1 MAPKDDDGA
10 SSERSG
16 TSGADTASQGSSHK
30 SDLKAL
36 RREKHGNEEE
46 QDLLEQKKSFIEGV
60 YSCMYTLVRQSALS
74 SWKFA
79 VLKIFLEGLMAFI
92 VVFNPSMAAWVID
105 TNNPVWQIVRW
116 VLWRSPIMRLYGYDT
131 YIRVMYVMVAIVY
144 LAVLGLVW
152 LTLAMR
158 KQEQSKWLKHAAVS
172 LHVLFDLVFIMLY
185 VSFFDYFVFTAN
197 CNFSAPVKDHV
208 YFVGVECLKM
218 PHILHMAVA
227 IITAAL
233 FFCVTALL
241 LVASSDLN
249 PVSRGYLAS
258 PAAITRLRILAAKAF
273 YVIVADDMQSW
284 PKPQALFLAGAVGFI
299 VYWNLKRVPFYRT
312 YVNGVWTGIWFGVLY
327 TALLLVY
334 IAFGHHKSVDQRRVV
349 TLWVLYGIFPVVVG
363 TSVLSYWRARLALHP
378 ASKFE
383 ALEPGVKI
391 SKVHKFGDPM
401 EVEVLARVMRQ
412 YNNDGDVTEE
422 AAALGEKV
430 VRAGMMVFPNNPTLL
445 ILYANFL
452 LEVRKDGPA
461 ARTQLQ
467 LASKH
472 SPTLLQRYQI
482 FCTGEAS
489 KKLKDSQDGGMDL
502 QAYIEFRRNFRA
514 VLRVHKEVLLLQAEL
529 WQLMMRSVLRVSDV
543 DKALEDLEAG
553 SQRAHQVYKRV
564 LERYPNNGKLLRCY
578 GKFLE
583 DVKHDPAT
591 AARVYGEASR
601 NGGGDAI
608 LNLDLSAIQSAADK
622 PDFLTSMS
630 MEDDAVIVINAE
642 GTIMMCSQAV
652 NSVFGY
658 AKNELEG
665 MNVSLLMPQPFSQRH
680 PSYLSRYVNG
690 GEPHILDT
698 VREVVGLHKDRF
710 VFPLSLCVTKMS
722 GTGTDSV
729 FLGVARPMASNSLNV
744 RAWIAPNGVFLCGDT
759 QFASMCGIAESELVG
774 CTLEGISLTAA
785 VEVQQLLEQCR
796 AASEVELASGVIRA
810 SLVLRHRYMDTV
822 PVDVVV
828 GIAGT
833 DAQRIYVLDCTR
845 ADKATNV
852 LVVDHHMR
860 LRFASTGVSAL
871 LGYPARRL
879 ATMRLDQLLPAPY
892 NTLHAKWTQNP
903 PPNIPPTSCR
913 AGKVVHLLNEAGS
926 AVPVRIK
933 VSAATGSGGGVND
946 ANIGA
951 LNVVQ
956 IEKVSM
962 EEQLEEKR
970 WVLTA
975 DIRGRI
981 RSVSRPDS
989 ELFDFAGADLVGCS
1003 LCDTIDIFAEWRE
1016 RNGES
1021 QLQLLMLALLDKE
1034 HEMPGTSWRVRVRAP
1049 ATVAAPHLPAV
1060 PGAPGVSK
1068 HSIASKS
1075 ACLQVELHDAAEA
1088 GSAADGSEA
1097 AGNEGEGE
1105 GATLVAVT
1113 LWRRDLLSGVVE
1125 LDEGL
1130 VVRRASPMTGL
1141 IVGVPAGAMMR
1152 KPIQKFLDMPIDIAW
1167 DDLVAQFARKGHGT
1181 KQRPALKGAASSRGT
1196 VSPVMPFIGP
1206 HPDTGTMRILTQGVS
1221 VLAPGGRPKIT
1232 LTLHPDT
1239 TFAGAHA
1246 NLMRVLHLDGG
1257 SQDGAAGGEAT
1268 AGEHSAAA
1276 GNGAATAGA
1285 DAQRQRS
1292 MRKSMSKKATDAS
1305 RDEAPAA
1312 AGGNDT
1318 PTRAPAAT
1326 SDEDG
1331 EDRDTNEQGT
1341 PKVGIVAEKGETA
1354 GETGDSDEDRPHSED
1369 GSGGVSEDAS
1379 YAGGDGSGSGSG
1391 DGGGRRGRRKPR
1403 VTNGSNCSRDLE
1415 AEDQARLH
1423 GKAAS
1428 KSDFVAQWVR
1438 TLTKNTSGAL
1448 DPSAPSRKPSLALGA
1463 PPGTPPAP
1471 VAAPPGGLGLELALA
1486 PIPEDGVEGMTQAAV
1501 AAAGRQ
1507 AAQAQPGAI
1516 GGGYMKPPPFG
1527 RIGSMLGNSGLTM
1540 AGVQQVTALPMQQM
1554 QAGGGSG
1561 GGSEDDFGSG
1571 VGKGG
1576 KEDKAG
1582 GKGEDWE
1589 HGSEAASSASG
1600 SQAASGF
1607 TSVTDASGAGEL
1619 VIDSRRGRLL
1629 KALQKLVCGPMLM
1642 EPLEK
1647 LRKHTYA
1654 IFLLML
1660 ITHVVTYVVVSNEIK
1675 SEHHDVNLVHRQA
1688 LAMDRSQLIA
1698 VRAMMGAFCER
1709 PNVTLKVSV
1718 CANTLNYTIG
1728 KLQENIALM
1737 EAHHQYVYLGDN
1749 AAATTML
1756 MDDVYNIWTSKS
1768 TATYNTFL
1776 DTSPPRIQAARAGVW
1791 VLGNRF
1797 IAAAREAVYWL
1808 PVIKEQYR
1816 LHRTFNFLVDNGI
1829 GPLFEVYAK
1838 SLDLLVNAA
1847 WKSVDR
1853 LRLTLIVLLVVEA
1866 LVIQMSCLV
1875 YEWVLVQRLE
1885 SSRLVAILAML
1896 GLPGPILRQLA
1907 TKEAKILEDDDDDE
1921 SCDNDEEEHRHAQ
1934 PAAATATRGGSGE
1947 ADAVPG
1953 SGTQVQQPGVGGATA
1968 RDMLAAG
1975 GRSRKQG
1982 MPAAVEDDDEA
1993 AAAPYGSLPP
2003 AAMKSVRHADSG
2015 DAAGGGANG
2024 ADGAVARRQ
2033 SRLLPESDP
2042 ELMKVKKPAGA
2053 GAGAGAGAARTPAGG
2068 DVSEQKD
2075 DVSAAS
2081 DSDDDGKPQNR
2092 GAKISSGGGMLDDG
2106 GARSRLVAGSG
2117 RVSGRRG
2124 AAARTMRGL
2133 RVNGKTLRPSFVN
2146 VTKFMLPF
2154 VAWNIA
2160 LVIVYAISL
2169 VQLEG
2174 LQGPLASLNMA
2185 SHIIYRYTRVR
2196 AIAFGYVSQDEDAS
2210 RDIWRDMLATELR
2223 YFDSEYNALMY
2234 GGTPIT
2240 QTSAVFNHPVP
2251 PSTFFSSAFATEFFR
2266 SKRCFRFDQE
2276 ACLKPGDQYYE
2287 VTHNGLD
2294 VMVRR
2299 MLAEMRLLSEDA
2311 DADVAYTSTRYLYM
2325 YHVGARD
2332 LYEGLQQAAQL
2343 FVDYSISRY
2352 NQVVDIHTIL
2362 LICTIVGICAY
2373 MVLILWPHL
2382 ARLKADAM
2390 RQSALLSHVPPE
2402 LDVRAH
2408 VKAIFRRAQAGGG
2421 KRGGG
2426 GFRLLGG
2433 GGGRNAGVSGEMVA
2447 ASGACAGGVG
2457 A

>member
-172 LHVLFDLVFIMLY
+172 LHVLFDLVFIML
-185 VSFFDYFVFTAN
+185 VGRGGLGEAAERG
-197 CNFSAPVKDHV
+197 CGDHV

-529 WQLMMRSVLRVSDV
+529 WQLMM
-543 DKALEDLEAG
+543 
-553 SQRAHQVYKRV
+553 RV

-1341 PKVGIVAEKGETA
+1341 PK
-1354 GETGDSDEDRPHSED
+1354 
-1369 GSGGVSEDAS
+1369 
-1379 YAGGDGSGSGSG
+1379 
-1391 DGGGRRGRRKPR
+1391 
-1403 VTNGSNCSRDLE
+1403 
-1415 AEDQARLH
+1415 
-1423 GKAAS
+1423 
-1428 KSDFVAQWVR
+1428 
-1438 TLTKNTSGAL
+1438 
-1448 DPSAPSRKPSLALGA
+1448 
-1463 PPGTPPAP
+1463 
-1471 VAAPPGGLGLELALA
+1471 
-1486 PIPEDGVEGMTQAAV
+1486 DGVEGMTQAAV

-1540 AGVQQVTALPMQQM
+1540 AGVQQ
-1554 QAGGGSG
+1554 
-1561 GGSEDDFGSG
+1561 
-1571 VGKGG
+1571 
-1576 KEDKAG
+1576 
-1582 GKGEDWE
+1582 DWE

-1737 EAHHQYVYLGDN
+1737 VSRRELHSCVGSHPVTKSGEQYRKHTSYNRITCLLAFWIGAINEAHHQYVYLGDN

-1907 TKEAKILEDDDDDE
+1907 TKEAK
-1921 SCDNDEEEHRHAQ
+1921 
-1934 PAAATATRGGSGE
+1934 
-1947 ADAVPG
+1947 
-1953 SGTQVQQPGVGGATA
+1953 
-1968 RDMLAAG
+1968 
-1975 GRSRKQG
+1975 
-1982 MPAAVEDDDEA
+1982 
-1993 AAAPYGSLPP
+1993 
-2003 AAMKSVRHADSG
+2003 SVRHADSG

-2042 ELMKVKKPAGA
+2042 ELM
-2053 GAGAGAGAARTPAGG
+2053 
-2068 DVSEQKD
+2068 
-2075 DVSAAS
+2075 
-2081 DSDDDGKPQNR
+2081 
-2092 GAKISSGGGMLDDG
+2092 KISSGGGMLDDG

-2402 LDVRAH
+2402 LD
-2408 VKAIFRRAQAGGG
+2408 
-2421 KRGGG
+2421 
-2426 GFRLLGG
+2426 
-2433 GGGRNAGVSGEMVA
+2433 
-2447 ASGACAGGVG
+2447 CAL
-2457 A
+2457 